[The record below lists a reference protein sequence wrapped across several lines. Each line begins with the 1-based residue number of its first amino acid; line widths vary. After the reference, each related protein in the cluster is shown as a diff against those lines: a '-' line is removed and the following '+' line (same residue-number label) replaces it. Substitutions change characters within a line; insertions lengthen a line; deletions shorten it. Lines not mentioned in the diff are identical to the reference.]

1 MKIKSGKQLT
11 QLEIIKR
18 LNLMGIKYDPT
29 IIGKNYFINLYDKE
43 ILSPTNQQK
52 IQNEL
57 EKDRKYQEY
66 FHNILRK
73 TKEYSLQYLPKENN
87 HSNDNKKYIFDDFN
101 MKLCSKTLICYGAFN
116 LIGNNKKLAK
126 RYLFPPLKAF
136 NRFKTNILY
145 PEINRAFKAFLNFI
159 DKINLDA
166 YHYLCIFIFICLAVI
181 LLLFS
186 IKIRK
191 QNSSNIKKGNP

>member
-43 ILSPTNQQK
+43 ILSPTNQLK

-73 TKEYSLQYLPKENN
+73 TKEYSLQYLQKEKI
-87 HSNDNKKYIFDDFN
+87 HSNANKKYIFDGFN
-101 MKLCSKTLICYGAFN
+101 MELCSRTLISYGAFN
-116 LIGNNKKLAK
+116 LIENNKKLAK
-126 RYLFPPLKAF
+126 RYLVPPLKVF

-181 LLLFS
+181 LLFFS

-191 QNSSNIKKGNP
+191 QKSSNIKKGNP